1 MTSTT
6 RRISVTSEQLQNDTL
21 RAQLFSACCAYG
33 LVEWVRYDEDPNYN
47 TTTVCIQFQK
57 LSSADRLRNDMHQR
71 GQAWQVESEAATP
84 CVGSD
89 VLLSSSDVVTCA
101 RLKLLVPTLQ
111 CIEVGGAA
119 GISGTASTAEPT
131 PTVSMATFEEKSFLL
146 HGRGTATR
154 AGSSRVTAEQEVA
167 LWSGFEQQSSALRHS
182 CLGPYCAVLHLAS
195 AHDANEFLLQ
205 HQLALAERHGV
216 YAIHVGTAATSPLAV
231 ALPKMLARHVL
242 SDRPI
247 DGRVVRGY
255 VVAMPSNTYCVVDA
269 GLYPS
274 EEQAA
279 GCTLVNTH
287 TNFLSVSLG
296 DEVQVQ
302 LSTGGGLS
310 IAGEGMVGGKL
321 LRVLVAS
328 VFSTRRSVAKVQLP
342 TTAARTL
349 RTSNLARGLLNVA
362 AAHQQNPKLPT
373 SPNLAHA
380 LKRNAP
386 TTTSMRPSAVTG
398 STTGVRPL
406 SGNAAKALASKL
418 FKHIQE
424 KKMSGSDGSG
434 VSSERIC
441 TYPAGLSVYTR
452 LLVRVEKIE
461 DDGLHARCVADAEN
475 CGYNGPVFIPAAL
488 VPSDTI
494 TTSTSIATGG
504 TGSTANSN
512 AGGEGW
518 RSYAVVGERMH
529 VALLYMVAV
538 GGSAAT
544 MRGVAS
550 KKEAD
555 LRRAAVAAA
564 PCTTM
569 TEAMGD
575 TEGFSS
581 FSSVT
586 VGTSITAVAMLQ
598 LSEGDLGVPP
608 SNATSH
614 TFPAYLLRAA
624 GAHTSAA
631 LRQTPLVLPVA
642 DLSPLDPS
650 TLTTSPATL
659 TISEVVND
667 VSRGQYAVVVPYSV
681 YAARQAECAAAQ
693 ESKRK
698 AEMDE
703 VKRRLAAVMGDDILE
718 VLNDDD
724 GVDAKRSRT
733 EN

>member
-6 RRISVTSEQLQNDTL
+6 RRISVTSEQLQSDTL

-33 LVEWVRYDEDPNYN
+33 LVEWLRYDEDPNYN
-47 TTTVCIQFQK
+47 TTTVRIQFQK

-89 VLLSSSDVVTCA
+89 VLLSSSEAVTCT
-101 RLKLLVPTLQ
+101 RLKALVSTLQ
-111 CIEVGGAA
+111 CTELSGAGGS
-119 GISGTASTAEPT
+119 SGTASTAEPT
-131 PTVSMATFEEKSFLL
+131 PTASMATFEEKSFLL
-146 HGRGTATR
+146 HGRGTTTR
-154 AGSSRVTAEQEVA
+154 TTSSRVTAEQEVA
-167 LWSGFEQQSSALRHS
+167 LWSDFEQQASALRHS

-205 HQLALAERHGV
+205 QQLALAERHGV
-216 YAIHVGTAATSPLAV
+216 YAMHVGTTATSPLAA
-231 ALPKMLARHVL
+231 ALPKMLARHAL
-242 SDRPI
+242 SDRPV

-255 VVAMPSNTYCVVDA
+255 VVAMPSNTYCAVDA

-274 EEQAA
+274 VEQAA
-279 GCTLVNTH
+279 AFTLVNTH

-302 LSTGGGLS
+302 LSAGGGLS

-342 TTAARTL
+342 STAARTL

-362 AAHQQNPKLPT
+362 ATHQQNARPPAPPNVANVLRRNTPT
-373 SPNLAHA
+373 
-380 LKRNAP
+380 
-386 TTTSMRPSAVTG
+386 
-398 STTGVRPL
+398 TTGVRPL

-424 KKMSGSDGSG
+424 KKMSETDGGG
-434 VSSERIC
+434 VSAERIC

-452 LLVRVEKIE
+452 LLVRVERIE
-461 DDGLHARCVADAEN
+461 EDGLHARCVADADN
-475 CGYNGPVFIPAAL
+475 CGYTGPVFIPADL
-488 VPSDTI
+488 VPSDTV
-494 TTSTSIATGG
+494 TTSTATSPAGASISDTRSSISGK
-504 TGSTANSN
+504 
-512 AGGEGW
+512 GW
-518 RSYAVVGERMH
+518 KSYAVVGERMH

-550 KKEAD
+550 KKETD

-564 PCTTM
+564 PSPTTM
-569 TEAMGD
+569 EAMDDADGSP
-575 TEGFSS
+575 SS
-581 FSSVT
+581 SSSVMA
-586 VGTSITAVAMLQ
+586 GTSVTAVAMLQ

-608 SNATSH
+608 FSAYAR
-614 TFPAYLLRAA
+614 TFPAYLLRAT
-624 GAHTSAA
+624 GANASAA

-642 DLSPLDPS
+642 DLGPLDPS
-650 TLTTSPATL
+650 ALTTSPATL

-667 VSRGQYAVVVPYSV
+667 VSRGQYAIVVPYSV
-681 YAARQAECAAAQ
+681 YAARQAERAAAQ
-693 ESKRK
+693 ERKKK
-698 AEMDE
+698 AEVDE
-703 VKRRLAAVMGDDILE
+703 VKRRLAAVMGDEILE

-724 GVDAKRSRT
+724 SSDAKRPRM